1 MYIAVG
7 LKERSDRGKK
17 IREIISHNDRTSERN
32 RKPYVASKWCR
43 EMVNQAKRDGEK
55 SGGYKPS
62 GRFIDELKKRG
73 GGGSIPEHA
82 KKELRENGYKV

>member
-1 MYIAVG
+1 
-7 LKERSDRGKK
+7 
-17 IREIISHNDRTSERN
+17 
-32 RKPYVASKWCR
+32 
-43 EMVNQAKRDGEK
+43 MVNQAKRDGEK